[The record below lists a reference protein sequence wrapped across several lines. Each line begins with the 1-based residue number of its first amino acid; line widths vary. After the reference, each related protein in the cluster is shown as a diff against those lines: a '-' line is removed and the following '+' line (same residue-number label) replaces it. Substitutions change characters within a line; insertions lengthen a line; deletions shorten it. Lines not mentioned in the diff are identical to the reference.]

1 MHALVLLANASILL
15 LIFAGLYALYATF
28 GWEITVALIAFA
40 VGCNVLAIFNLWQP
54 TTHHTTKEYT

>member
-15 LIFAGLYALYATF
+15 LVFAGLYALYATF

-40 VGCNVLAIFNLWQP
+40 AGCNALAIFALWQP
-54 TTHHTTKEYT
+54 TSHTTKEYT